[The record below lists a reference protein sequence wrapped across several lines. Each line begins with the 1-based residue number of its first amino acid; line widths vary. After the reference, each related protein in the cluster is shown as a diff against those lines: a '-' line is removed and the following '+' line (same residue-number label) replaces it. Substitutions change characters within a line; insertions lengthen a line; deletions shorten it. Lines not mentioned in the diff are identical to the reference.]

1 MQFLHSASAMADT
14 NMKKKD
20 FARRTRKIRRAKRRR
35 ENPLFR
41 RTKQHFRRAI
51 TCRHLLFC
59 ATNKIIRRT
68 KFRRAYTIRRRAKCN
83 FRRANKTISS
93 RKNAPLLNFTRRRHF
108 RRAKTHLHIGAKNKF
123 PSFSYATVDFFV
135 ALSCLLRRK
144 LSSRKIFLPP

>member
-20 FARRTRKIRRAKRRR
+20 FARRTFKIRRAKCRR

-59 ATNKIIRRT
+59 ATNKFIRRTNVRRAKKIIRRARF
-68 KFRRAYTIRRRAKCN
+68 KLRRARKYRHYTLRDEGNSVAQKKLYPPCILPPK
-83 FRRANKTISS
+83 ISNP
-93 RKNAPLLNFTRRRHF
+93 RFLTRRY
-108 RRAKTHLHIGAKNKF
+108 IF
-123 PSFSYATVDFFV
+123 PS
-135 ALSCLLRRK
+135 R
-144 LSSRKIFLPP
+144 